1 MLFKLISFI
10 HYFSFKA
17 HLPYGRRTQT
27 ATGAQPTGEGHQCL
41 RPHARLRTKHLHT
54 VLSPG
59 LEPHSPHN
67 PQPPQAQ
74 PQGGGG
80 STSPLHFHG
89 LDAVLQ
95 HAHPTAPAPGPPAA
109 PVTPNPLTCRGNQ
122 AELYT
127 QLLPPHL
134 CVTASSAR
142 CDSRCEALSSIS
154 THRPMKHQQAL
165 TVGHR
170 AAQLPQ
176 HRAHSC
182 SSDGSTSRG
191 AESGGKVSHRR
202 TPPRPYEDVE
212 PLGAALPAAAQH
224 SIATAARANCFPV
237 TGRTSPM
244 SQPHS
249 HHHRGGCGTGDLRW
263 DIMGPFKTEPAPPG
277 PGAFFISGGSA
288 GRSTVS
294 IWHSGAVALSL
305 GPHRTTGCRL
315 LGRGA
320 RGRPTPGVRSPPP
333 RPAPPAAVRP
343 APRRRLGTGGA
354 AGRSNWGKTR
364 GIRLGNE
371 SPCGYRR
378 NRTGPGTR
386 PAPSSTRGTPAA
398 HGSPRALGA
407 PRHGGPGPRPRPGPT
422 PGPGRTRLFRSL
434 WASPAGLQSL
444 HAREAARNPA
454 RRSAPPAAAPL
465 PVPAAP
471 ASRCGPSTQT
481 APQPSPPLAG
491 GIKARLR
498 QWATRDG
505 AAGTPLPVGAANG
518 SGGVCVIAPAP
529 RETAYGR
536 R

>member
-27 ATGAQPTGEGHQCL
+27 AAGAQPTGEGHQCL
-41 RPHARLRTKHLHT
+41 RPHARLQTKHLHA

-182 SSDGSTSRG
+182 SSDGSTSAGLNREVKSPTAG
-191 AESGGKVSHRR
+191 PHPDPTR
-202 TPPRPYEDVE
+202 TRSPWEQRCQQP
-212 PLGAALPAAAQH
+212 H

-249 HHHRGGCGTGDLRW
+249 HHR
-263 DIMGPFKTEPAPPG
+263 
-277 PGAFFISGGSA
+277 
-288 GRSTVS
+288 
-294 IWHSGAVALSL
+294 
-305 GPHRTTGCRL
+305 
-315 LGRGA
+315 
-320 RGRPTPGVRSPPP
+320 
-333 RPAPPAAVRP
+333 
-343 APRRRLGTGGA
+343 
-354 AGRSNWGKTR
+354 
-364 GIRLGNE
+364 
-371 SPCGYRR
+371 
-378 NRTGPGTR
+378 
-386 PAPSSTRGTPAA
+386 
-398 HGSPRALGA
+398 
-407 PRHGGPGPRPRPGPT
+407 
-422 PGPGRTRLFRSL
+422 
-434 WASPAGLQSL
+434 
-444 HAREAARNPA
+444 
-454 RRSAPPAAAPL
+454 
-465 PVPAAP
+465 
-471 ASRCGPSTQT
+471 
-481 APQPSPPLAG
+481 
-491 GIKARLR
+491 
-498 QWATRDG
+498 
-505 AAGTPLPVGAANG
+505 
-518 SGGVCVIAPAP
+518 
-529 RETAYGR
+529 
-536 R
+536 